1 MRIKLGGDLILGL
14 GKISNNHFVSV
25 SGLAEKKL
33 PKFIR
38 YHFLENYKES
48 IQTSV
53 HYYNNN
59 VCLEDIND
67 VFEPRIFIDH
77 SLASVVYT

>member
-25 SGLAEKKL
+25 SGLTGKKL

-38 YHFLENYKES
+38 YQSLENYKES
-48 IQTSV
+48 I
-53 HYYNNN
+53 
-59 VCLEDIND
+59 
-67 VFEPRIFIDH
+67 
-77 SLASVVYT
+77 